1 VVASTSAP
9 VAGVTSE
16 TPGGPDAPALAAEP
30 GAAAA
35 PSPAVVAPRAGQPPA
50 AHPLRQALAA
60 IAAAAP
66 TDATSSTAASQ
77 PAASPAPART
87 AAPVAPAPASDTAR
101 AGAHEGRTA
110 AASRVDA
117 ATVTPAATFGAA
129 SDAGAAGDGSSDGAH
144 DGFAA
149 AASTLARAAESRL
162 DLAAAFP
169 SSADAATAVAL
180 PSVTGFG
187 AGFGAAGDTMLR
199 AIDLP
204 AAARFEQTLSSVD
217 PDVRNLQAMVRTVRL
232 FTSGAGVHEARLNL
246 EPEHLGPVALTVR
259 VEQGS
264 VSAHFRAETPAA
276 QRWIETHQQ
285 ELRAGLREQ
294 GLEVKDVVVTT
305 DPDGRRD
312 RQQHAQPA
320 RPSRPRRPQD
330 ADAPRFEVLV

>member
-1 VVASTSAP
+1 M
-9 VAGVTSE
+9 
-16 TPGGPDAPALAAEP
+16 APA
-30 GAAAA
+30 
-35 PSPAVVAPRAGQPPA
+35 
-50 AHPLRQALAA
+50 A
-60 IAAAAP
+60 I
-66 TDATSSTAASQ
+66 
-77 PAASPAPART
+77 
-87 AAPVAPAPASDTAR
+87 
-101 AGAHEGRTA
+101 
-110 AASRVDA
+110 
-117 ATVTPAATFGAA
+117 FGAA
-129 SDAGAAGDGSSDGAH
+129 SDASAAGDGSSDGAH

-162 DLAAAFP
+162 DLPAAFP
-169 SSADAATAVAL
+169 STADTATAVAL
-180 PSVTGFG
+180 PSMTGFG

-232 FTSGAGVHEARLNL
+232 FTAGAGAHEARLTL

-320 RPSRPRRPQD
+320 RPSRARRP
-330 ADAPRFEVLV
+330 AGRRRATLRSPRLAVLPQRPSGAEAIGRARRQL